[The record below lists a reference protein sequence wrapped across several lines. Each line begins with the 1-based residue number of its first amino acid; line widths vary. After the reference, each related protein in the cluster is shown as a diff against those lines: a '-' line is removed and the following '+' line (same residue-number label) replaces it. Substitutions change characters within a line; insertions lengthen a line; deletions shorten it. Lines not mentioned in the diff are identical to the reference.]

1 MQDFFLYIKENIW
14 ICTLVSAVVAL
25 LTFLLN
31 FVFKRKKTSTGT
43 QMISNVSSSTIN
55 QAGRDINL
63 NLNKDVK

>member
-1 MQDFFLYIKENIW
+1 MQDFFLNIKENIW

-31 FVFKRKKTSTGT
+31 FVFKRRKTSTRT

-55 QAGRDINL
+55 QAGGDINL
-63 NLNKDVK
+63 NQDVK